1 MCRTATCLEPSALA
15 DGLSSYFMLVE
26 NKRGNYSFL
35 KGTAN
40 QIGHLQRQPVHLFV
54 ALGEKLGQ
62 LQFVQWT
69 TGCIQTRIR

>member
-1 MCRTATCLEPSALA
+1 
-15 DGLSSYFMLVE
+15 MLVE